1 MTTRITGREWED
13 LSAYL
18 DGQLSPKESARL
30 EEKLQAR
37 ADLREALNE
46 LSQTRSLLRS
56 QPAVCAPRNF
66 TLTSKMVGAR
76 PAPAR
81 SFQLFPVMRLASVA
95 AAVLLVVVLAGDF
108 LTGGRQPAFAP
119 VAFQSMPMSAPAVE
133 MKSAAEEAAA
143 PQVEAVM
150 EAPAPTES
158 PAAAVMEATAAS
170 EAPVEAP
177 LAEAA
182 AQLPA
187 PTLGAAALM
196 DATTGAEPYP
206 PPSEELAAAA
216 AAPAEA
222 TATPA
227 PPQPT
232 PLPPEQENLA
242 QRNALEGTD
251 TATTEAASPWSGWR
265 ILEIAL
271 ALLVVVFA
279 GFAFYTRRSR
289 RA

>member
-56 QPAVCAPRNF
+56 QPAVRAPRNF
-66 TLTSKMVGAR
+66 TLTPTMVGIR

-81 SFQLFPVMRLASVA
+81 SFQLFPAMRLASVM

-108 LTGGRQPAFAP
+108 LTGGRQPAFVP
-119 VAFQSMPMSAPAVE
+119 VAFQSMPMSAPAAE
-133 MKSAAEEAAA
+133 MKSAAEEAPALQAEAA
-143 PQVEAVM
+143 M
-150 EAPAPTES
+150 EAPAPTEA
-158 PAAAVMEATAAS
+158 PAAAVMEAPAAT

-177 LAEAA
+177 LAEEA
-182 AQLPA
+182 A

-196 DATTGAEPYP
+196 DAATGAEPYP

-216 AAPAEA
+216 AAPEEA

-227 PPQPT
+227 APQPT

-242 QRNALEGTD
+242 QRNTLEGTG
-251 TATTEAASPWSGWR
+251 TATPEAGMTWSVWR
-265 ILEIAL
+265 FLEIAL
-271 ALLVVVFA
+271 ALLVVGFA